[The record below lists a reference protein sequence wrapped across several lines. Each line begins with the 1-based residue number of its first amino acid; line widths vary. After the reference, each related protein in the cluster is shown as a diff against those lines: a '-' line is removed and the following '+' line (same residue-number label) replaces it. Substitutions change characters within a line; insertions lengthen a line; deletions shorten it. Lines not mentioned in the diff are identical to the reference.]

1 MLQTHLSR
9 CAIRGAPTS
18 AKGCRGFFFRRQAPQ
33 LFNISGLETPQD
45 FPRLAS
51 EAIADARR
59 ELDGVAQQGPAEIV
73 AALDTASNGLCRI
86 ADAAELC
93 RNVHPDEKFVASAN
107 EAVQAISA
115 YMGEVNLDAS
125 IYKGMCRAEASKE
138 FGTMPLEARTVLQ
151 HMRVSM
157 EHEGIHLPDEEKV
170 ECLEMLER
178 EQILAFEIIQRQE
191 RIGRGGRGH
200 SRQPQ
205 GTWLP
210 AGTVQEAVGTSAAS
224 LERRYAADGE
234 QQVLVPSNSPW
245 AEQILKGS
253 LCPRARQSVHAAQ
266 QEPDQQGEQDMAD
279 LLGVRQRLARM
290 RGYGTWSEYAQREA
304 LLQSPDRVARF
315 IDAAWERLRPGFV
328 AELKFLATEKER
340 LGLGKPILEPWDLPL
355 LINRC
360 RQEHERNQSDR
371 ISEYLTYGSLMKG
384 VDLILSRL
392 LGIAFV
398 LEEPGVGEVWHP
410 SVEKYSL
417 RDRESNRTLGILYLD
432 PFMRPGKTVQSAQ
445 FTLQGSKQLKDGEA
459 QIPVTTLVYALPVGA
474 AGMPLSYAI
483 TFMHEIGHA
492 VHSLLSETTFQHLSG
507 TRGTVDFVEF
517 PSHLFEHF
525 VLDDACLTAY
535 AAHATTG
542 ASMPA
547 ELGRS
552 CSRMRNK
559 FAHFEA
565 VQQLMYGVV
574 DQAFYACV
582 PSAASRSGYKNGL
595 EQHCDPSEVRAHIA
609 GVLERFDRELDG
621 PVDQTITALLGLT
634 RTSKFDHL
642 VHYGGSYYCYLFN
655 RTLSAHVWH
664 HGFKQDPFGPEP
676 GRRLRKLLRG
686 GSVVQN
692 LHAIEALCPN
702 AGGFQP
708 EDVPFDALV
717 AQISND

>member
-1 MLQTHLSR
+1 
-9 CAIRGAPTS
+9 
-18 AKGCRGFFFRRQAPQ
+18 
-33 LFNISGLETPQD
+33 
-45 FPRLAS
+45 
-51 EAIADARR
+51 
-59 ELDGVAQQGPAEIV
+59 
-73 AALDTASNGLCRI
+73 
-86 ADAAELC
+86 
-93 RNVHPDEKFVASAN
+93 
-107 EAVQAISA
+107 
-115 YMGEVNLDAS
+115 MGEVNLDAS
-125 IYKGMCRAEASKE
+125 IYKGMCRAEASSE

-170 ECLEMLER
+170 ECLELLEK
-178 EQILAFEIIQRQE
+178 EQLLSFEIIQRQE
-191 RIGRGGRGH
+191 RIGRGDLGH
-200 SRQPQ
+200 ARQPH

-210 AGTVQEAVGTSAAS
+210 ADTVCKAVGSSIAN

-234 QQVLVPSNSPW
+234 QQVLVPADSPW
-245 AEQILKGS
+245 VEQILKGS
-253 LCPRARQSVHAAQ
+253 LCPRARQSVYAVQ
-266 QEPDQQGEQDMAD
+266 QEPDQQGEQHMAD

-290 RGYGTWSEYAQREA
+290 RGYGTWNEYAQREA
-304 LLQSPDRVARF
+304 LLQSPDRVACF

-328 AELKFLATEKER
+328 AELKFLAAEKEN
-340 LGLGKPILEPWDLPL
+340 LGLGRPVLEPWDLPL
-355 LINRC
+355 LISRC
-360 RQEHERNQSDR
+360 RQEQERHESDR

-392 LGIAFV
+392 LGIAFEV
-398 LEEPGVGEVWHP
+398 EEPGRGEVWHP

-417 RDRESNRTLGILYLD
+417 RDRKSNRTLGILYLD
-432 PFMRPGKTVQSAQ
+432 PFRRPGKTVQSAQ
-445 FTLQGSKQLKDGEA
+445 FTLQGSKQLKHGEA
-459 QIPVTTLVYALPVGA
+459 QIPVTTLVYALPAGS

-492 VHSLLSETTFQHLSG
+492 VHSLLSETKFQHLSG

-535 AAHATTG
+535 ATHATTG

-552 CSRMRNK
+552 FSRSRNK

-574 DQAFYACV
+574 DQAFYSCV
-582 PSAASRSGYKNGL
+582 PTAAGSGHNRGL
-595 EQHCDPSEVRAHIA
+595 EQHCDPSEVRTHVAS
-609 GVLERFDRELDG
+609 VLERFDRELEG
-621 PVDQTITALLGLT
+621 PVDQTITSLLGLS

-664 HGFKQDPFGPEP
+664 HGFKQDPFGPER
-676 GRRLRKLLRG
+676 GQRLRELLQG

-692 LHAIEALCPN
+692 LGAIEALCPG
-702 AGGFQP
+702 AGGFQA